1 MKSCGRLEAPSTFTQ
16 PYGSILIQSVKMQ
29 LLEPHH
35 EKRHAPREHN
45 AYGAN
50 SCYGCGSALCPLYEP
65 IKASGHSKSKC
76 MSPPS
81 QVQRHKCRD
90 KKCYGKCEEG
100 EPKVCKYGYPGH
112 MCVARQVTGIGC
124 KRLGEKPTL
133 MWLPWC
139 EHIDV
144 RSCLNGPPAKLG
156 GASHTCRTWSSAS
169 TTRKCVLL
177 CGVW

>member
-1 MKSCGRLEAPSTFTQ
+1 MLNVKLCGRLEAPSTFTQ

-100 EPKVCKYGYPGH
+100 EPKVCKYGYPREF
-112 MCVARQVTGIGC
+112 CNKDLAKSTITGRNIYRC
-124 KRLGEKPTL
+124 EKKEDQRLSPYIPLWLLATGLNTL
-133 MWLPWC
+133 TPL
-139 EHIDV
+139 
-144 RSCLNGPPAKLG
+144 
-156 GASHTCRTWSSAS
+156 
-169 TTRKCVLL
+169 VLAY
-177 CGVW
+177 VM